1 MISKLKEIVKEYTQR
16 FPEPLTLD
24 ELKRLN
30 YEFEKIEE
38 LNIARD
44 LVFLEIV
51 NAVSDAIDIP
61 LYINQNEVDSSYVCY
76 CLGLSKTNPLD
87 INKEFNL
94 PTDFM
99 VKDIFELDHDSFIK
113 ILRIIRATI
122 ELDFSI

>member
-1 MISKLKEIVKEYTQR
+1 MISKLKEIVKEYTQG

-87 INKEFNL
+87 TNKEFNL

-99 VKDIFELDHDSFIK
+99 VKDIFELDHDSFIR

-122 ELDFSI
+122 ESDFSL

>member
-1 MISKLKEIVKEYTQR
+1 MIAKLKEIVQEYTKE
-16 FPEPLTLD
+16 FPEPLTLN

-30 YEFEKIEE
+30 NEFEKIEE
-38 LNIARD
+38 LNISRD

-51 NAVSDAIDIP
+51 HAISDAIDVP

-87 INKEFNL
+87 TNKEFNL

-99 VKDIFELDHDSFIK
+99 VKDIFELDTNSFIR
-113 ILRIIRATI
+113 ILKIIRATI

>member
-24 ELKRLN
+24 ELKSLN